1 MILLKA
7 IQCCYLYEVWN
18 LCTQVID
25 RWLSKICRRTEKC
38 SYIFFHSRTSLR
50 KETSIKVIHTPQEHY
65 EDSFHCLFIEIDAV
79 HRKLIID
86 YGVISILCDIFATHY
101 IRIHIFANTS
111 TTDGEQRAPHIN
123 YRNANEQKF
132 CHILYNAY
140 RWRCHWHKINA
151 ICMNASENNAFHD
164 VNRIDYKHSAFIAKF
179 SLYIRKAITYSE
191 TAIHPNRRTYIR

>member
-1 MILLKA
+1 MKKKQTSLSCTQNILHFNYVTRMILLKA

-25 RWLSKICRRTEKC
+25 RWLSKICRRTVKC

-86 YGVISILCDIFATHY
+86 YGVIFILCDIFATHY

-111 TTDGEQRAPHIN
+111 TTHI
-123 YRNANEQKF
+123 
-132 CHILYNAY
+132 
-140 RWRCHWHKINA
+140 W
-151 ICMNASENNAFHD
+151 
-164 VNRIDYKHSAFIAKF
+164 
-179 SLYIRKAITYSE
+179 
-191 TAIHPNRRTYIR
+191 RRTKSTTYQLSKCQRTEILSHFLQCL